1 MAGSSAM
8 STNQGRSGLAR
19 GRRSFSLRSAVLT
32 ESRATSSQL
41 NCRPEKSRHGFRLGS
56 GSPRLRGWS
65 PCSLRCSGPARF
77 GSVGGTRFRPRAAGC
92 RPPPGET
99 RMIGSARSPRPHEKG
114 DAALTLAG
122 PGVTEAGFA
131 LPRRCRPEAGGQF
144 SRWGPAVVHRLG
156 PRGTRR
162 EESHPGGWGLPVGV
176 SAAAALRA
184 AVPAPT
190 GRTGRR
196 SAFQAVPALRLSQLA
211 AVPPACGGLRRAEGP
226 HRENCP
232 AFPASALACRCEAGV
247 PSLCTARRT
256 EPYIENTRRGGCH
269 GERRLPLPVGFRPI
283 LAGVR

>member
-1 MAGSSAM
+1 MISSTESKSSRLSGRGPKSFANAGGPLMGQPRESASIQSAM
-8 STNQGRSGLAR
+8 VSVSTYVFLP
-19 GRRSFSLRSAVLT
+19 
-32 ESRATSSQL
+32 SR
-41 NCRPEKSRHGFRLGS
+41 F
-56 GSPRLRGWS
+56 
-65 PCSLRCSGPARF
+65 
-77 GSVGGTRFRPRAAGC
+77 
-92 RPPPGET
+92 
-99 RMIGSARSPRPHEKG
+99 M
-114 DAALTLAG
+114 
-122 PGVTEAGFA
+122 
-131 LPRRCRPEAGGQF
+131 
-144 SRWGPAVVHRLG
+144 RLG

-196 SAFQAVPALRLSQLA
+196 SAFQAVPALRLSQLD